1 MHYIWH
7 FANWDNI
14 AIKVAVFLL
23 HQKYGE
29 QYLAQ
34 IIRFYEGN
42 PLQLFCKMFVWLFLF
57 LDTQEEWD
65 QPRQQTEKSI
75 YWGELVK
82 CQSIFNLE
90 IGSQPVLWFFFQCK
104 ELADGKYQSKVL
116 EEGTSKDFG
125 SQDKSFPED
134 TFWINLVRSSQQ
146 TFLWRYSPK
155 ENLQKA
161 LLMLLKKWKDESF
174 SVFCLTGLKVHP
186 TPQQKL

>member
-1 MHYIWH
+1 MPFSPLRWFWRLNYQLLSDSILSAAPLRSAWIRENLRKQRILKRTQFSIW
-7 FANWDNI
+7 
-14 AIKVAVFLL
+14 K
-23 HQKYGE
+23 
-29 QYLAQ
+29 LAHSP
-34 IIRFYEGN
+34 YSG
-42 PLQLFCKMFVWLFLF
+42 
-57 LDTQEEWD
+57 
-65 QPRQQTEKSI
+65 
-75 YWGELVK
+75 
-82 CQSIFNLE
+82 
-90 IGSQPVLWFFFQCK
+90 FFQCK